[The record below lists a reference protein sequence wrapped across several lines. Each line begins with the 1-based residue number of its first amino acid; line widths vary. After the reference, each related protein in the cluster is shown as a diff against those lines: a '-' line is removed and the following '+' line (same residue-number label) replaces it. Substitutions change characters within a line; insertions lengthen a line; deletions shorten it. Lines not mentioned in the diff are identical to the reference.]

1 MELRAKELNRKCTTL
16 KNVDAAKFVDPD
28 WKRVDFKI
36 EESEA
41 TRLMIDPKT

>member
-1 MELRAKELNRKCTTL
+1 MELRAKELNRKCLTL

-28 WKRVDFKI
+28 WKLVNFKI

-41 TRLMIDPKT
+41 TRLMIDPKS